1 MTVSE
6 RQIEWMEKVTAV
18 ADAGS
23 MFRESQ
29 EQVGDALDKS
39 AARVSSIKDELR
51 EKMDVTL
58 KEKGTFGGKVNV
70 IDTKTHDAMNELDI
84 GESSMADFK
93 YSDENLAELA
103 DIDTAVNKLMKAS
116 ETLEAEL
123 KGMKKDVIKDKK
135 KTKEPLYTQEQING
149 IIMDEIWTPMVR
161 EEIIPDNFVPKRF
174 SKTEKVFEESG
185 KLYDEA
191 LEKYS
196 ETLQGN
202 EGFLEAIGL
211 SKEMVST
218 AKTIGGNIASMVGS
232 KEADIIIAGVGAAL
246 ESGHD
251 ALSAGVKKDVRGVI
265 DATVAIVGSSVGT
278 ADSALGSMITGA
290 YKGLTKSADA
300 GKLLAEGKFD
310 EAVNSMADAMGS
322 SIALLSNTKISDSTG
337 TAGSRTW
344 AEVGGDISH
353 GIKSSVKIKNMIK
366 VLHEG
371 RKKGEVDWAQFTTV
385 LTDVMKDQGK
395 YVNQHFNAIEKA
407 RKLEGVEDKD
417 EQYWIK
423 KGAKGKGAGIDSAT
437 EGVASGIGGIVD
449 MFSEEEKK
457 EVEKKLVEQMNASTE
472 DELERSRKEFET
484 MLAHGFP
491 VPNSTEEQDAQKA
504 AMDMRSIETLIKQI
518 EKDRKILAMVE
529 NLSKAGDIVEKL
541 VPAMGGY
548 AAARDLALNAYK
560 AYERAKEVHE
570 WRDNLR
576 DTKNAHNIYGEA
588 FMNRLNNA
596 AVLLTRDISRA
607 MADLARLIGYGAQH
621 SPIAPAG
628 VIVAK
633 SAESA
638 KALMEVAAK
647 AHDMRRAAVG
657 WKVYKSAIESP
668 MNRKLKRSAL
678 RLNATLSKYAMV
690 HGALV
695 DKDPFAKNAMA
706 KCGLDARV
714 LSHPDTNSD
723 KVMKFLTVQ
732 FNDDPVVMRAVPLP
746 KDWREGIKVELT
758 YESWISLKVAAETNT
773 EPAAKPMKSGVDG
786 ALAKVVK
793 LSVAFEKTEKPVA
806 RAEVAVDEA
815 RDAKKPEPAKIIAA
829 IDSHVSALEKREKSL
844 KELRKALGSAKSKLN
859 SFKPLD
865 VYDSVHTELAED
877 VKTLAAQA
885 TLRDGELR
893 VSGSQM
899 KDMFAMLDKEKAA
912 QEETLAKVS

>member
-1 MTVSE
+1 
-6 RQIEWMEKVTAV
+6 MEKVTAV

-123 KGMKKDVIKDKK
+123 KGMQKDVINEKNK

-232 KEADIIIAGVGAAL
+232 KEADLIIAGVGAAL

-251 ALSAGVKKDVRGVI
+251 VLASGAKKDVRGVL
-265 DATVAIVGSSVGT
+265 DATVAMVGSSIS
-278 ADSALGSMITGA
+278 AYDSSLGSMISGA
-290 YKGLTKSADA
+290 YKGLSKSGDA
-300 GKLLAEGKFD
+300 GKFLAEGKID
-310 EAVNSMADAMGS
+310 EAVNSLADAIGAS
-322 SIALLSNTKISDSTG
+322 YALLGNSKISDKTG
-337 TAGSRTW
+337 SPGSRSW
-344 AEVGGDISH
+344 SELGGDIAH
-353 GIKSSVKIKNMIK
+353 GMKGSVRIGKMTKL
-366 VLHEG
+366 VHDG
-371 RKKGEVDWAQFTTV
+371 RKKGDIPWGDISKEMNA
-385 LTDVMKDQGK
+385 LINDQGK
-395 YVNQHFNAIEKA
+395 YVAKHFVAIEKA
-407 RKLEGVEDKD
+407 SKLDQTDDKD
-417 EQYWIK
+417 KEYWIK
-423 KGAKGKGAGIDSAT
+423 KSASGKGSGIDSAT
-437 EGVASGIGGIVD
+437 KGVTSGVD
-449 MFSEEEKK
+449 GVIDLFSKEEK
-457 EVEKKLVEQMNASTE
+457 EEIEKKVVEQMNASTE
-472 DELERSRKEFET
+472 KELDESRKEFEA

-491 VPNSTEEQDAQKA
+491 VPNSAEEQDAQKA

-588 FMNRLNNA
+588 FMNRVNNA

-621 SPIAPAG
+621 SPVAPAG

-657 WKVYKSAIESP
+657 WKVYKSAIENP

-678 RLNATLSKYAMV
+678 RLNSTLSKYAMV

-806 RAEVAVDEA
+806 KAEVAVDEA
-815 RDAKKPEPAKIIAA
+815 REAKKPEPAKIIAA
-829 IDSHVSALEKREKSL
+829 IDSHVSALGKREKSL
-844 KELRKALGSAKSKLN
+844 KELRKALGSTKTKLN

-865 VYDSVHTELAED
+865 VYDSVHIELAED

-899 KDMFAMLDKEKAA
+899 KDMLAMLDKEKAT
-912 QEETLAKVS
+912 QEEIVAKAS